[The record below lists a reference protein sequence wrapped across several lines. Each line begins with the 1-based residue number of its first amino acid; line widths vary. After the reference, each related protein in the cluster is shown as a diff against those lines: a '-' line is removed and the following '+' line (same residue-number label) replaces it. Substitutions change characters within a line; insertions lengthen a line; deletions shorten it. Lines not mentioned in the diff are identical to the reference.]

1 MTDQNPTQHTV
12 VINREPSNGLGT
24 AGFVTSLVAII
35 TCGLLSPIALI
46 LSLVGLFKRPK
57 GMAIAGT
64 IISGIQVIAI
74 LIIGIGPIVA
84 LVGIG
89 VAAEA
94 SMKEEFKKNR
104 VELVETLSTTQDPIV
119 VRDIESKWSLV
130 ADDEFK
136 VILEASKERVAKEDM
151 NSTDSTLEDNEVIE
165 PSVPR

>member
-1 MTDQNPTQHTV
+1 
-12 VINREPSNGLGT
+12 
-24 AGFVTSLVAII
+24 
-35 TCGLLSPIALI
+35 
-46 LSLVGLFKRPK
+46 
-57 GMAIAGT
+57 MAIAGT